1 MGEKLFANPYT
12 EFTAI
17 RNVLFDRVMPA
28 LSSDAWKILCVAL
41 RQTWGGDVESGRAIP
56 VHITLA
62 QFEEKTGIKESGVI
76 GKALRECV
84 DAGYLLLDQSGE
96 PTTDFVLNRE
106 VELKPITPAEDKTEK
121 IVPLRPDLESA
132 FQALVGFSREVGA
145 TADLALVRR
154 AVVDNGADAVADWI
168 AVGRLMTHLDP
179 PARFKT
185 VLERLLQ
192 GVPPLPLSMLA
203 PEELA
208 EVEEA
213 VMADEREVEV
223 HDLSASE
230 LWETILEE
238 LSTKMRSSKF
248 KFFESTTGVA
258 LKGDELTVEAPNE
271 RTREWL
277 ETGQLA
283 ETTVETAKEVAWPAL
298 TLKFVARE

>member
-1 MGEKLFANPYT
+1 MGEKLFTNPYA
-12 EFTAI
+12 EFTAV
-17 RNVLFDRVMPA
+17 RNVFFDRVMPA
-28 LSSDAWKILCVAL
+28 LSSDAWKVLCVAL

-62 QFEEKTGIKESGVI
+62 QFEEKTGIKASGAI

-106 VELKPITPAEDKTEK
+106 IELKPSAPAEGKAEK
-121 IVPLRPDLESA
+121 IVPLRSDLESA
-132 FQALVGFSREVGA
+132 FQALIGFGREVGA

-168 AVGRLMTHLDP
+168 AVGRLMTHLAP

-203 PEELA
+203 PEELI

-213 VMADEREVEV
+213 IPVIKKEV

-230 LWETILEE
+230 LWEAILEE
-238 LSTKMRSSKF
+238 LRTKMRSSKF
-248 KFFESTTGVA
+248 KFFESTVGVV
-258 LKGDELTVEAPNE
+258 LENDVLTVEAPNE

-277 ETGQLA
+277 ATGQLA
-283 ETTVETAKEVAWPAL
+283 ETIVETSRSVAWPSLKL
-298 TLKFVARE
+298 TFTARA

>member
-28 LSSDAWKILCVAL
+28 LSSDAWKVLCVAL

-62 QFEEKTGIKESGVI
+62 QFEEKTGIKESGLI

-106 VELKPITPAEDKTEK
+106 VELKPLAPTEDKTEK

-132 FQALVGFSREVGA
+132 FQALVGFSREMGA

-168 AVGRLMTHLDP
+168 AVGRLMTHLEP

-213 VMADEREVEV
+213 VPVTKKEA
-223 HDLSASE
+223 HALSASE
-230 LWETILEE
+230 LWGAILEE
-238 LSTKMRSSKF
+238 LSTKMRSNKF
-248 KFFESTTGVA
+248 KFFESTVGVS
-258 LKGDELTVEAPNE
+258 LEGDVLTVEAPNE

-283 ETTVETAKEVAWPAL
+283 GTIMETAKSVTWPAL
-298 TLKFVARE
+298 TLKFIAKT